1 MRKPSITDRHAVA
14 WMLLVTLVLVAPSLL
29 TGCREKA
36 EPPETPPAEKPA
48 ETPAEKPP
56 EEPPPATTTDTDKG
70 WESLFDGKTLK
81 HWKSTE
87 FGGEGKVVVE
97 DGQITLNMGTGDM
110 TGITWAG
117 QRDDLPH
124 IDYEISLRAM
134 RVEGDDFF
142 CGLTFP
148 YKDSHATLICG
159 GWGGGLVGISSL
171 DHMDA
176 SENETSTYY
185 EFKSGQ
191 WYDILL
197 RVRDN
202 SIRAWIDGKQVIDA
216 QPGKRKVDVRI
227 EVEDSIPLG
236 IAMWHTKAALK
247 DLQLRRLL
255 DE

>member
-1 MRKPSITDRHAVA
+1 MSKASSPYRQFVA
-14 WMLLVTLVLVAPSLL
+14 WVMVTLVLVAPSLL
-29 TGCREKA
+29 TGCREEAK
-36 EPPETPPAEKPA
+36 PPETPPPAEKPA

-56 EEPPPATTTDTDKG
+56 EAQPPAPKTDADKG
-70 WESLFDGKTLK
+70 WESLFDGTTLAK
-81 HWKSTE
+81 WKSTK
-87 FGGEGKVVVE
+87 FGGEGEVVVE
-97 DGQITLNMGTGDM
+97 DGQITLNMGTGAM

-117 QRDDLPH
+117 QRDDLPDL
-124 IDYEISLRAM
+124 DYEISLRAM

-171 DHMDA
+171 GHMDA

-197 RVRDN
+197 RIRDN
-202 SIRAWIDGKQVIDA
+202 SIKAWIDGKQVIDA
-216 QPGKRKVDVRI
+216 QPGERKVDVRI

>member
-1 MRKPSITDRHAVA
+1 
-14 WMLLVTLVLVAPSLL
+14 MLLVTLVLVAPSLL
-29 TGCREKA
+29 TGCREEA
-36 EPPETPPAEKPA
+36 EPPETPPAETQPKEQPPA
-48 ETPAEKPP
+48 ETTPKEQ
-56 EEPPPATTTDTDKG
+56 PPAPKTDADKG
-70 WESLFDGKTLK
+70 WESLFDGKTLAK
-81 HWKSTE
+81 WKSTK
-87 FGGEGKVVVE
+87 FGGEGRVFVE
-97 DGQITLNMGTGDM
+97 DGKIILEMGTGDM

-117 QRDDLPH
+117 KRDDLPDL
-124 IDYEISLRAM
+124 DYEISLRAM

-148 YKDSHATLICG
+148 YKDSHATLVCG
-159 GWGGGLVGISSL
+159 GWGGGLVGISSF

-176 SENETSTYY
+176 SENETSTFY

-202 SIRAWIDGKQVIDA
+202 SVQAWIDGKQIIDA

-236 IAMWHTKAALK
+236 IATWHTKAALK